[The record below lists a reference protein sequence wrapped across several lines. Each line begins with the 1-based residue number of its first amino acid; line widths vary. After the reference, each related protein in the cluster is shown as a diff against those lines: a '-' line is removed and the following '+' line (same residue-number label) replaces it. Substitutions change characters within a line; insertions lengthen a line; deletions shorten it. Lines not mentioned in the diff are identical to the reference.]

1 MKWQTL
7 IVGLLALPV
16 LALFGGIGFLAY
28 QVGQTWD
35 ARSTDSLITGLVAT
49 CGGGMVVIG
58 ILLALII
65 GIPFAIR
72 LFSEAGYSQRPWREF
87 PSPLP
92 SPIPTLP
99 FPERAQSPVDATWQA
114 LPAHA
119 STPPWGMTGGGH
131 ARLLPIP
138 HQDACFGMTQ
148 ADAPDQDAIKRAWGE
163 Q

>member
-87 PSPLP
+87 PPPPP
-92 SPIPTLP
+92 SNIPTLP
-99 FPERAQSPVDATWQA
+99 FPERAHSPVNAAWQA
-114 LPAHA
+114 LPAQT
-119 STPPWGMTGGGH
+119 STPPWGITGGGN
-131 ARLLPIP
+131 ARLLPIL
-138 HQDACFGMTQ
+138 HQDARFGMTQ
-148 ADAPDQDAIKRAWGE
+148 ADAPDQDAIKQVWGE